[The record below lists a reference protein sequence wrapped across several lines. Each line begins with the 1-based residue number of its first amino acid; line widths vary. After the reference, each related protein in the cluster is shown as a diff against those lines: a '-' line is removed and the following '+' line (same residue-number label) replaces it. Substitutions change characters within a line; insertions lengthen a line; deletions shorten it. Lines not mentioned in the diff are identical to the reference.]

1 MIPQFDLKRQYELL
15 KKEIDTELRK
25 VLNSGKFILG
35 ENVQEIEERISN
47 YLDVNYAVSCNSGT
61 DAIFLALKSI
71 NVGNGDEVI
80 TTPFTFISTVE
91 AIINIGAKPI
101 FADIDEDSFNIDTRK
116 IEEKISDKTRAIMPV
131 HLFGNPVNIKEIKE
145 IIQNKDIKII
155 EDCAQSFGAKFD
167 GDNVG
172 TVGDIGCFSFYPTKN
187 LGCYGD
193 GGLITT
199 NSKDIHTKLISLRN
213 HGSFGK
219 YNHDC
224 IGINSR
230 LDEIQAAILKVKMNY
245 INEYNNKRISNAE
258 LYSKLLNKN
267 SLVKVPAS
275 SDNAKHVFHQYTIK
289 TEERD
294 KVVKILEDN
303 NIGYAIYYPIPLN
316 KQKIYQNLYG
326 QSNFPIAEKVSQN
339 CLSLP
344 MFPELSTDEVK
355 YISNVLNKKI

>member
-1 MIPQFDLKRQYELL
+1 MIPQFDLKRQYELI
-15 KKEIDTELRK
+15 KNEIDTELRS

-35 ENVQEIEERISN
+35 ENVQEIEEMISS
-47 YLDVNYAVSCNSGT
+47 YLGINYAISCNSGT

-71 NVGNGDEVI
+71 NISNGDEII

-91 AIINIGAKPI
+91 AIINSGAKPV
-101 FADIDEDSFNIDTRK
+101 FVDIDEDSFNIDTRK
-116 IEEKISDKTRAIMPV
+116 IEEKISDKTKAILPV

-145 IIQNKDIKII
+145 LTQNKDIKII
-155 EDCAQSFGAKFD
+155 EDCAQSFGAKYNE
-167 GDNVG
+167 DNVG

-199 NSKDIHTKLISLRN
+199 NSKDIYSKLISLRN
-213 HGSFGK
+213 HGSFDK
-219 YNHDC
+219 YNHDS

-267 SLVKVPAS
+267 SLVRIPNS
-275 SDNAKHVFHQYTIK
+275 SNNAKHVFHQYTIK
-289 TEERD
+289 TEKRD
-294 KVVKILEDN
+294 KLIKILEDN
-303 NIGYAIYYPIPLN
+303 KIGHAIYYPIPLN
-316 KQKIYQNLYG
+316 KQKIYKNLYG
-326 QSNFPIAEKVSQN
+326 QSSFPTAEKVSQN
-339 CLSLP
+339 CISLP
-344 MFPELSTDEVK
+344 MFPELSIDEIK
-355 YISNVLNKKI
+355 YISNIINKEV

>member
-172 TVGDIGCFSFYPTKN
+172 TVGDIGCWT
-187 LGCYGD
+187 D
-193 GGLITT
+193 
-199 NSKDIHTKLISLRN
+199 
-213 HGSFGK
+213 
-219 YNHDC
+219 
-224 IGINSR
+224 
-230 LDEIQAAILKVKMNY
+230 
-245 INEYNNKRISNAE
+245 NNKFQR
-258 LYSKLLNKN
+258 Y
-267 SLVKVPAS
+267 
-275 SDNAKHVFHQYTIK
+275 
-289 TEERD
+289 
-294 KVVKILEDN
+294 
-303 NIGYAIYYPIPLN
+303 IY
-316 KQKIYQNLYG
+316 
-326 QSNFPIAEKVSQN
+326 
-339 CLSLP
+339 
-344 MFPELSTDEVK
+344 
-355 YISNVLNKKI
+355 